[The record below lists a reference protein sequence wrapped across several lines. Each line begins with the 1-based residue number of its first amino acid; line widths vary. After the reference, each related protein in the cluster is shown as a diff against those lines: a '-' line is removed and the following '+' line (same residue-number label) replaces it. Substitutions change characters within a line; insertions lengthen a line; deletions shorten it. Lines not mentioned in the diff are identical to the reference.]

1 MPDLKPKEI
10 FTVSRLNR
18 SVRGLLEDVFDQVW
32 VEGEISNLRHITSG
46 HWYFSLK
53 DSSAQVSCAM
63 FKGQN
68 RKLRFAPHDGMQV
81 LIRGR
86 VGLYEARGNYQI
98 VVDQMQQGG
107 EGALLRAFQ
116 QLKQRLDA
124 EGLFADQHKQPLP
137 ALPRRIGVI
146 TSAGGAAL
154 HDVLSVLKRRFP
166 AIPVLVYPSAVQ
178 GAEAPPQLRAA
189 LASAIHRGD
198 CDVLLLTRGGGS
210 LEDLWAFNDEALAR
224 AIHACPI
231 PIISAV
237 GHQIDFT
244 IADFVADQRAATPSA
259 AAELLSPDQRAW
271 QAQLLRY
278 GERLIAAIAQRLSQQ
293 QRQTQQL
300 QQRLRRAH
308 PGRQL
313 EARAQR
319 LDEIAQRLNH
329 AMRNQLHYRRVG
341 LQASS
346 ARLQAQNPAQRIAR
360 QGEHVGNLERRLRSA
375 IHGALQQRRQRLDGA
390 VSTLNVVSPLATLE
404 RGYSIITRDADK
416 QLITD
421 SGQLKPGEHIT
432 ARLGSGEI
440 GCRVE
445 TSSTA
450 ETAPAGQ

>member
-32 VEGEISNLRHITSG
+32 VEGEISNLRRITSG

-63 FKGQN
+63 FKSQN
-68 RKLRFAPHDGMQV
+68 RKLRFSPSDGMQV
-81 LIRGR
+81 VIRGR

-98 VVDQMQQGG
+98 VVDEMQQGG

-116 QLKQRLDA
+116 QLKQRLDQQ
-124 EGLFADQHKQPLP
+124 GLFADEHKRPLP
-137 ALPRRIGVI
+137 ALPRCIGII

-166 AIPVLVYPSAVQ
+166 AIPVIVYPTAVQ
-178 GAEAPPQLRAA
+178 GADAPAQIRAA
-189 LASAIHRGD
+189 LASAITRAD

-224 AIHACPI
+224 DIHACPI

-237 GHQIDFT
+237 GHQVDFT
-244 IADFVADQRAATPSA
+244 IADFVADQRAPTPSA

-271 QAQLLRY
+271 LANLHRY
-278 GERLIAAIAQRLSQQ
+278 AQRLNGIITQQLSQQ
-293 QRQTQQL
+293 QRQLLQL
-300 QQRLRRAH
+300 EQRLQRAH
-308 PGRQL
+308 PGRRL

-319 LDEIAQRLNH
+319 LDELSLRLNH
-329 AMRNQLHYRRVG
+329 GIRHRLQGQRNVLQTRQARLLAQAPDQRLTRLLDAHHNLALRLSNAMRAT
-341 LQASS
+341 LQ
-346 ARLQAQNPAQRIAR
+346 
-360 QGEHVGNLERRLRSA
+360 H
-375 IHGALQQRRQRLDGA
+375 RRQRLDSA
-390 VSTLNVVSPLATLE
+390 VTTLNVVSPLATLE
-404 RGYSIITRDADK
+404 RGYAIITHDTDQ
-416 QLITD
+416 QLITSSEQVH
-421 SGQLKPGEHIT
+421 SGEQVT
-432 ARLGSGEI
+432 ARLGSGTL

-445 TSSTA
+445 TVTD
-450 ETAPAGQ
+450 PAS